1 MNRGGSSW
9 LGALAWG
16 FRASGLYHGP
26 WAGGLAG
33 VAQSW
38 SSSWE
43 SLEVTKSVWQET
55 HPHSSR
61 HLALVCP
68 ALPQCL
74 PTALGGLVSWGGKLA
89 TERLG
94 GGQPPP
100 HLPPGLVS
108 PADRPGGAARQGLQ
122 LGGLAE
128 GPEGWAAGGFPALP
142 IFSKSMLPGAQGPG

>member
-94 GGQPPP
+94 GGGSLLHISLQAWC
-100 HLPPGLVS
+100 HL
-108 PADRPGGAARQGLQ
+108 QT
-122 LGGLAE
+122 
-128 GPEGWAAGGFPALP
+128 GPEGLLGRDSSLVA
-142 IFSKSMLPGAQGPG
+142 